1 MRTVTF
7 LGLMMIG
14 GALRNIAKM
23 SSLKEYA
30 TLFAI
35 IFIVCIIMDV
45 VEFIHK
51 ITKT

>member
-14 GALRNIAKM
+14 GALRNIANL

-30 TLFAI
+30 ILFTI

-45 VEFIHK
+45 VEFFHK

>member
-30 TLFAI
+30 TLFTI
-35 IFIVCIIMDV
+35 IFILCIIMDL
-45 VEFIHK
+45 VEFFNK
-51 ITKT
+51 ITKS